1 MSHPAATRPSRRAPR
16 GTGMPRRRADKAA
29 AGEHA
34 AASDAARML
43 RHWIESVPNDRLAHL
58 AKDATRAF
66 VRALSVRLDRHDVS
80 FGHWTFLRVLWER
93 DGLTQRELSLEAGV
107 MEPTTFQAVSAM
119 EARGYVVRE
128 HRPGNRKNVYVNLTA
143 QGRALKRKLVP
154 LAEEVNRLGLAGIS
168 SADVATT
175 RNVLIAIIANLA
187 REATNAGAAPPP
199 EAS

>member
-1 MSHPAATRPSRRAPR
+1 MSATTPSRAS
-16 GTGMPRRRADKAA
+16 RRTRVAA
-29 AGEHA
+29 RTAGNSPAEQQA
-34 AASDAARML
+34 ARDAARML
-43 RHWIESVPNDRLAHL
+43 RHWIEAVPHDRLAHL

-66 VRALSVRLDRHDVS
+66 VRALSARLERHDVS
-80 FGHWTFLRVLWER
+80 FGHWTFLRILWER

-154 LAEEVNRLGLAGIS
+154 LAEEVNRVGLAGVGG
-168 SADVATT
+168 ADIATT

-187 REATNAGAAPPP
+187 REAALSEGGT
-199 EAS
+199 